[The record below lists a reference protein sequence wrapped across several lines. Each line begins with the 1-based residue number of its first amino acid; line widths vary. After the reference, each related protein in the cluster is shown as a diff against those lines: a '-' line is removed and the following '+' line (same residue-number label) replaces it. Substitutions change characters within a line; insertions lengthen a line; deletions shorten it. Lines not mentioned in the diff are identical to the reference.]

1 MHTYATWEIVC
12 ASIACALLLLYPL
25 AVNRRGSAIGHFQHR
40 VHPLY
45 NAIHD
50 QRKSTNNITAFQNM
64 RNLSSITTQFC
75 MVSLTIA
82 VALGRVGSTNEDL
95 WSEMMIVV
103 ILWSLVFINY
113 GLAGNAVQYLILNV
127 GLYSEDKV
135 EGIPREVLEHSWAR
149 SNRQLAV
156 ISRHV
161 EWGER
166 SLFWAIPASFILLH
180 PVLFLIVTVVTLYAW
195 RYFDTRFGVA
205 LGNAKVEGIR

>member
-1 MHTYATWEIVC
+1 MHSYNTWEIVC
-12 ASIACALLLLYPL
+12 TSIACALLLLYPL
-25 AVNRRGSAIGHFQHR
+25 LHRRGSAIGHFQHR
-40 VHPLY
+40 VQPLY

-50 QRKSTNNITAFQNM
+50 RRKSTNNITAFQNM
-64 RNLSSITTQFC
+64 RNMSTITMQFC
-75 MVSLTIA
+75 MVSLAIA
-82 VALGRVGSTNEDL
+82 VALARVGSATEDL

-103 ILWSLVFINY
+103 ILWALVFMNY

-166 SLFWAIPASFILLH
+166 CLFWAVPASFILLH
-180 PVLFLIVTVVTLYAW
+180 PVLFLLSTLVTLYAW
-195 RYFDTRFGVA
+195 RYFDTRFGIA
-205 LGNAKVEGIR
+205 IGNAKVEGIR